1 MDETRKQNGE
11 FVQNRGYRQN
21 KCEVYTQNLL
31 HVLT

>member
-21 KCEVYTQNLL
+21 KCEVYT
-31 HVLT
+31 